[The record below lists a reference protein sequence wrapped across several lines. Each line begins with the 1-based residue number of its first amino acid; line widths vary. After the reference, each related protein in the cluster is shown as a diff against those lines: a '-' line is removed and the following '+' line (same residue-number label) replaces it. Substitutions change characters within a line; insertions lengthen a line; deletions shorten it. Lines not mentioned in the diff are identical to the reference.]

1 METALFPVA
10 VDENMNWFDGIVS
23 LPALAV
29 LYGLTFGGQLGAI
42 AGFLGGVV
50 AGSLGLYLT
59 MDDGNR
65 VDQLARRVDALEREL
80 DAGKRGDGGPD

>member
-1 METALFPVA
+1 LFPVA

-29 LYGLTFGGQLGAI
+29 LYGLTFGGRLGAI

-50 AGSLGLYLT
+50 AGSLGVYLT
-59 MDDGNR
+59 MDDGTR
-65 VDQLARRVDALEREL
+65 LDQLDRRVEALEREL